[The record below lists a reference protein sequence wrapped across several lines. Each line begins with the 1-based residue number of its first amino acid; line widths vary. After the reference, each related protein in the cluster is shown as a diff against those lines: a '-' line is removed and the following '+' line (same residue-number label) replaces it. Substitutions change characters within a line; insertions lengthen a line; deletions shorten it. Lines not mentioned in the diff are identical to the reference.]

1 MDAYHIAL
9 EEGNVSYLDTQA
21 PYFDGG
27 SGTIWEHIKKSI
39 RFTTQNMGVHGFPLM
54 LSSDW
59 NDMLYKVCRKGKGES
74 IWTGMQFAVAL
85 RMMQELA
92 ERKGEPE
99 FVEEC
104 KALYARQQEL
114 CRTLAWDG
122 AWFRR
127 CITDEGRFI
136 GSESEPQ
143 AKIWL
148 NTQSWAVL
156 SGLGTQEQQIQAMD
170 SVKEYLD
177 TDLGIK
183 KIHPAM
189 TTDYPTKEENLTCYN
204 KGCGENGS
212 VFCHANT
219 WAIIAE
225 CMLRAGGRYIYDNAN
240 KYETLDRSG
249 FGSAEDPVAA
259 SELLTGIDEIEIHWL
274 TGDVYLVESDTDGVT
289 FQEDYTGSN
298 EDYRMRY
305 KVSNG
310 KLTIQPCKSK
320 LFGSIDL
327 PRKALTVF
335 LPDTLTLDKITV
347 ETVSAD
353 VELMGGSV
361 DTLSINTT
369 SGNITG
375 PGLSAKEYELGTVSG
390 DISLTA
396 LPAGSSAIDCETVS
410 GEVRISCTAHPDE
423 IDFNSVSGNLRLT
436 LPKGSCRYTLDFST
450 VSGDR
455 DTDRFISGGDE
466 TCDITAETVS
476 GNVELQTEP

>member
-1 MDAYHIAL
+1 MREKISIYVEGLFSDAALTIRNAEVQQEILQHALDRYDDLIAAGKSEQEAYDEAVGGIGDVSELYEHKQAAEKPKKRDFPAPPTPDAVSTAPQSGRKKKLPGWAIAL
-9 EEGNVSYLDTQA
+9 ICVGVAAAILALNFAGQA
-21 PYFDGG
+21 AF
-27 SGTIWEHIKKSI
+27 
-39 RFTTQNMGVHGFPLM
+39 GV
-54 LSSDW
+54 
-59 NDMLYKVCRKGKGES
+59 
-74 IWTGMQFAVAL
+74 
-85 RMMQELA
+85 
-92 ERKGEPE
+92 
-99 FVEEC
+99 
-104 KALYARQQEL
+104 
-114 CRTLAWDG
+114 
-122 AWFRR
+122 
-127 CITDEGRFI
+127 
-136 GSESEPQ
+136 
-143 AKIWL
+143 
-148 NTQSWAVL
+148 
-156 SGLGTQEQQIQAMD
+156 
-170 SVKEYLD
+170 
-177 TDLGIK
+177 
-183 KIHPAM
+183 
-189 TTDYPTKEENLTCYN
+189 
-204 KGCGENGS
+204 
-212 VFCHANT
+212 
-219 WAIIAE
+219 
-225 CMLRAGGRYIYDNAN
+225 LRAGERYIYDNAN
-240 KYETLDRSG
+240 SYEMLDRSG
-249 FGSAEDPVAA
+249 FGSGEQSATA
-259 SELLTGIDEIEIHWL
+259 SEPLTDITEIEIHWL

-375 PGLSAKEYELGTVSG
+375 PGLLAKEYELGTVSG

>member
-1 MDAYHIAL
+1 MREKISVYVDELFSDAALTIRNAEVQQEILQHTLDRYDDLIAAGKSEQEAYDEAVGGIGDVSELYEHKPEAEAPKTRDFPAPPTPGVVFTAPQTPQSGKKKKLPGWAIAL
-9 EEGNVSYLDTQA
+9 ICVGAVVAILALNFAGQA
-21 PYFDGG
+21 AF
-27 SGTIWEHIKKSI
+27 
-39 RFTTQNMGVHGFPLM
+39 GV
-54 LSSDW
+54 
-59 NDMLYKVCRKGKGES
+59 
-74 IWTGMQFAVAL
+74 
-85 RMMQELA
+85 
-92 ERKGEPE
+92 
-99 FVEEC
+99 
-104 KALYARQQEL
+104 
-114 CRTLAWDG
+114 
-122 AWFRR
+122 
-127 CITDEGRFI
+127 
-136 GSESEPQ
+136 
-143 AKIWL
+143 
-148 NTQSWAVL
+148 
-156 SGLGTQEQQIQAMD
+156 
-170 SVKEYLD
+170 
-177 TDLGIK
+177 
-183 KIHPAM
+183 
-189 TTDYPTKEENLTCYN
+189 
-204 KGCGENGS
+204 
-212 VFCHANT
+212 
-219 WAIIAE
+219 
-225 CMLRAGGRYIYDNAN
+225 LRAGGRYIYDNAN

>member
-1 MDAYHIAL
+1 MREKISIYVEGLFSDAALTIRNAEVQQEILQHTLDRYDDLIAAGKSEQEAYDEAVGGIGDVSELYEHKQAAEEPKKRDFPAPPTPDAVSTAPQTGRKKKLPGWAIAL
-9 EEGNVSYLDTQA
+9 ICV
-21 PYFDGG
+21 
-27 SGTIWEHIKKSI
+27 
-39 RFTTQNMGVHGFPLM
+39 GVAAAILA
-54 LSSDW
+54 L
-59 NDMLYKVCRKGKGES
+59 N
-74 IWTGMQFAVAL
+74 FA
-85 RMMQELA
+85 
-92 ERKGEPE
+92 
-99 FVEEC
+99 
-104 KALYARQQEL
+104 
-114 CRTLAWDG
+114 
-122 AWFRR
+122 
-127 CITDEGRFI
+127 GRAAF
-136 GSESEPQ
+136 G
-143 AKIWL
+143 
-148 NTQSWAVL
+148 V
-156 SGLGTQEQQIQAMD
+156 
-170 SVKEYLD
+170 
-177 TDLGIK
+177 
-183 KIHPAM
+183 
-189 TTDYPTKEENLTCYN
+189 
-204 KGCGENGS
+204 
-212 VFCHANT
+212 
-219 WAIIAE
+219 
-225 CMLRAGGRYIYDNAN
+225 LRAGERYIYDNAN
-240 KYETLDRSG
+240 SYEMLDRSG
-249 FGSAEDPVAA
+249 FGSGEQSATA
-259 SELLTGIDEIEIHWL
+259 SEPLTDITEIEIHWL

>member
-1 MDAYHIAL
+1 MREKISVYVDELFSDAALTIRNAEVQQEILQHTLDRYDDLIAAGKSEQEAYDEAVGGIGDVSELYEHKQAAEEPKKRDFPAPPTPDAVSTAPQSGRKKKLPGWAIAL
-9 EEGNVSYLDTQA
+9 ICVGVAAAILALNFAGQA
-21 PYFDGG
+21 AF
-27 SGTIWEHIKKSI
+27 
-39 RFTTQNMGVHGFPLM
+39 GV
-54 LSSDW
+54 
-59 NDMLYKVCRKGKGES
+59 
-74 IWTGMQFAVAL
+74 
-85 RMMQELA
+85 
-92 ERKGEPE
+92 
-99 FVEEC
+99 
-104 KALYARQQEL
+104 
-114 CRTLAWDG
+114 
-122 AWFRR
+122 
-127 CITDEGRFI
+127 
-136 GSESEPQ
+136 
-143 AKIWL
+143 
-148 NTQSWAVL
+148 
-156 SGLGTQEQQIQAMD
+156 
-170 SVKEYLD
+170 
-177 TDLGIK
+177 
-183 KIHPAM
+183 
-189 TTDYPTKEENLTCYN
+189 
-204 KGCGENGS
+204 
-212 VFCHANT
+212 
-219 WAIIAE
+219 
-225 CMLRAGGRYIYDNAN
+225 LRAGERYIYDNAN

-423 IDFNSVSGNLRLT
+423 IDFNSVSGNLCLT

>member
-1 MDAYHIAL
+1 MREKISIYVEGLFSDAALTIRNAEVQQEILQHALDRYDDLIAAGKSEQEAYDEAVGGIGDVSELYEHKQAAEKPKKRDFPAPPTPDAVSTAPQTGRKKKLPGWAIAL
-9 EEGNVSYLDTQA
+9 ICVGVAAAILALNFAGQA
-21 PYFDGG
+21 AF
-27 SGTIWEHIKKSI
+27 
-39 RFTTQNMGVHGFPLM
+39 GV
-54 LSSDW
+54 
-59 NDMLYKVCRKGKGES
+59 
-74 IWTGMQFAVAL
+74 
-85 RMMQELA
+85 
-92 ERKGEPE
+92 
-99 FVEEC
+99 
-104 KALYARQQEL
+104 
-114 CRTLAWDG
+114 
-122 AWFRR
+122 
-127 CITDEGRFI
+127 
-136 GSESEPQ
+136 
-143 AKIWL
+143 
-148 NTQSWAVL
+148 
-156 SGLGTQEQQIQAMD
+156 
-170 SVKEYLD
+170 
-177 TDLGIK
+177 
-183 KIHPAM
+183 
-189 TTDYPTKEENLTCYN
+189 
-204 KGCGENGS
+204 
-212 VFCHANT
+212 
-219 WAIIAE
+219 
-225 CMLRAGGRYIYDNAN
+225 LRAGERYIYDNAN
-240 KYETLDRSG
+240 SYEMLDRSG
-249 FGSAEDPVAA
+249 FGSGEQSATA
-259 SELLTGIDEIEIHWL
+259 SEPLTDITEIEIHWL

-298 EDYRMRY
+298 EDYHMRY

-375 PGLSAKEYELGTVSG
+375 PGLLAKEYELGTVSG

>member
-1 MDAYHIAL
+1 MREKISIYVDGLFSDAALTIRNAEVQQEILQHTLDRYDDLIAAGKSEQEAYDEAVGGIGDVSELYEHKPEAEAPKTRDFPAPPTPGVVFTAPQTPQSGKKKKLPGWAIAL
-9 EEGNVSYLDTQA
+9 ICVGVAAAILALNFAGQA
-21 PYFDGG
+21 AF
-27 SGTIWEHIKKSI
+27 
-39 RFTTQNMGVHGFPLM
+39 GV
-54 LSSDW
+54 
-59 NDMLYKVCRKGKGES
+59 
-74 IWTGMQFAVAL
+74 
-85 RMMQELA
+85 
-92 ERKGEPE
+92 
-99 FVEEC
+99 
-104 KALYARQQEL
+104 
-114 CRTLAWDG
+114 
-122 AWFRR
+122 
-127 CITDEGRFI
+127 
-136 GSESEPQ
+136 
-143 AKIWL
+143 
-148 NTQSWAVL
+148 
-156 SGLGTQEQQIQAMD
+156 
-170 SVKEYLD
+170 
-177 TDLGIK
+177 
-183 KIHPAM
+183 
-189 TTDYPTKEENLTCYN
+189 
-204 KGCGENGS
+204 
-212 VFCHANT
+212 
-219 WAIIAE
+219 
-225 CMLRAGGRYIYDNAN
+225 LRAGGRYIYDNAN

-249 FGSAEDPVAA
+249 FGSGEQSVTA
-259 SELLTGIDEIEIHWL
+259 SEPLTDITEIEIHWL

-305 KVSNG
+305 RVSDG
-310 KLTIQPCKSK
+310 KLIIQPCRSR
-320 LFGSIDL
+320 FFSSTDL

>member
-1 MDAYHIAL
+1 MREKISIYVEGLFSDAALTIRNAEVQQEILQHALDRYDDLIAAGKSEQEAYDEAVGGIGDVSELYEHKQAAEEPKKRDFPAPPTPDAVSTAPQSGRKKKLPGWAIAL
-9 EEGNVSYLDTQA
+9 ICVGVAAAILALNFAGQA
-21 PYFDGG
+21 AF
-27 SGTIWEHIKKSI
+27 
-39 RFTTQNMGVHGFPLM
+39 GV
-54 LSSDW
+54 
-59 NDMLYKVCRKGKGES
+59 
-74 IWTGMQFAVAL
+74 
-85 RMMQELA
+85 
-92 ERKGEPE
+92 
-99 FVEEC
+99 
-104 KALYARQQEL
+104 
-114 CRTLAWDG
+114 
-122 AWFRR
+122 
-127 CITDEGRFI
+127 
-136 GSESEPQ
+136 
-143 AKIWL
+143 
-148 NTQSWAVL
+148 
-156 SGLGTQEQQIQAMD
+156 
-170 SVKEYLD
+170 
-177 TDLGIK
+177 
-183 KIHPAM
+183 
-189 TTDYPTKEENLTCYN
+189 
-204 KGCGENGS
+204 
-212 VFCHANT
+212 
-219 WAIIAE
+219 
-225 CMLRAGGRYIYDNAN
+225 LRAGGRYIYDSAN

-249 FGSAEDPVAA
+249 FGSAEDSVAA

-423 IDFNSVSGNLRLT
+423 IDFNSVSGNLCLT

>member
-1 MDAYHIAL
+1 MREKISIYVEGLFSDAALTIRNAEVQQEILQHALDRYDDLIAAGKSEQEAYDEAVGGIGDVSELYEHKQAAEEPKKRDFPAPPTPDAVSTAPQSGRKKKLPGWAIAL
-9 EEGNVSYLDTQA
+9 ICVSVVVAILA
-21 PYFDGG
+21 LNFAG
-27 SGTIWEHIKKSI
+27 
-39 RFTTQNMGVHGFPLM
+39 RAAFGV
-54 LSSDW
+54 
-59 NDMLYKVCRKGKGES
+59 
-74 IWTGMQFAVAL
+74 
-85 RMMQELA
+85 
-92 ERKGEPE
+92 
-99 FVEEC
+99 
-104 KALYARQQEL
+104 
-114 CRTLAWDG
+114 
-122 AWFRR
+122 
-127 CITDEGRFI
+127 
-136 GSESEPQ
+136 
-143 AKIWL
+143 
-148 NTQSWAVL
+148 
-156 SGLGTQEQQIQAMD
+156 
-170 SVKEYLD
+170 
-177 TDLGIK
+177 
-183 KIHPAM
+183 
-189 TTDYPTKEENLTCYN
+189 
-204 KGCGENGS
+204 
-212 VFCHANT
+212 
-219 WAIIAE
+219 
-225 CMLRAGGRYIYDNAN
+225 LRAGERYIYDNAN
-240 KYETLDRSG
+240 SYEMLDRSG
-249 FGSAEDPVAA
+249 FGSGEQSATA
-259 SELLTGIDEIEIHWL
+259 SEPLTDITEIEIHWL

-320 LFGSIDL
+320 IFGSIDL

>member
-1 MDAYHIAL
+1 MREKISIYVEGLFSDAALTIRNAEVQQEILQHALDRYDDLIAAGKSEQEAYDEAVGGIGDVSELYEHKQAAEEPKKRDFPAPPTPDAVSTAPQSGRKKKLPGWAIAL
-9 EEGNVSYLDTQA
+9 ICVGVAAAILALNFAGQA
-21 PYFDGG
+21 AF
-27 SGTIWEHIKKSI
+27 
-39 RFTTQNMGVHGFPLM
+39 GV
-54 LSSDW
+54 
-59 NDMLYKVCRKGKGES
+59 
-74 IWTGMQFAVAL
+74 
-85 RMMQELA
+85 
-92 ERKGEPE
+92 
-99 FVEEC
+99 
-104 KALYARQQEL
+104 
-114 CRTLAWDG
+114 
-122 AWFRR
+122 
-127 CITDEGRFI
+127 
-136 GSESEPQ
+136 
-143 AKIWL
+143 
-148 NTQSWAVL
+148 
-156 SGLGTQEQQIQAMD
+156 
-170 SVKEYLD
+170 
-177 TDLGIK
+177 
-183 KIHPAM
+183 
-189 TTDYPTKEENLTCYN
+189 
-204 KGCGENGS
+204 
-212 VFCHANT
+212 
-219 WAIIAE
+219 
-225 CMLRAGGRYIYDNAN
+225 LRAGGRYIYDSAN
-240 KYETLDRSG
+240 SYEMLDRSG
-249 FGSAEDPVAA
+249 FGSAEDSVAA

-375 PGLSAKEYELGTVSG
+375 PGLLAKEYELGTVSG

>member
-1 MDAYHIAL
+1 MREKISIYVEGLFSDAALTIRNAEVQQEILQHALDRYDDLIAAGKSEQEAYDEAVGGIGDVSELYEHKQAAEKPKKRDFPAPPTPDAVSTAPQTGRKKKLPGWAIAL
-9 EEGNVSYLDTQA
+9 ICVSVVVAILALNFAGQA
-21 PYFDGG
+21 AF
-27 SGTIWEHIKKSI
+27 
-39 RFTTQNMGVHGFPLM
+39 GV
-54 LSSDW
+54 
-59 NDMLYKVCRKGKGES
+59 
-74 IWTGMQFAVAL
+74 
-85 RMMQELA
+85 
-92 ERKGEPE
+92 
-99 FVEEC
+99 
-104 KALYARQQEL
+104 
-114 CRTLAWDG
+114 
-122 AWFRR
+122 
-127 CITDEGRFI
+127 
-136 GSESEPQ
+136 
-143 AKIWL
+143 
-148 NTQSWAVL
+148 
-156 SGLGTQEQQIQAMD
+156 
-170 SVKEYLD
+170 
-177 TDLGIK
+177 
-183 KIHPAM
+183 
-189 TTDYPTKEENLTCYN
+189 
-204 KGCGENGS
+204 
-212 VFCHANT
+212 
-219 WAIIAE
+219 
-225 CMLRAGGRYIYDNAN
+225 LRAGGRYIYDSAN
-240 KYETLDRSG
+240 SYEMLDRSG
-249 FGSAEDPVAA
+249 FGSGEQSVTA
-259 SELLTGIDEIEIHWL
+259 SEPLTDITEIEIHWL

-375 PGLSAKEYELGTVSG
+375 PGLLAKEYELGTVSG

-455 DTDRFISGGDE
+455 DTERFISGGDE

>member
-1 MDAYHIAL
+1 MREQIKVYVDGLFKDAALTIRNAEVQQEILQHTLDRYDDLIAAGKSEQEAYDEAVGGIGDVSELYEHKQAAEKPKKRDFPAPPTPDAVSTAPQTPQSGKKKKLPGWAIAL
-9 EEGNVSYLDTQA
+9 ICVGAVIAILALNFAGRAV
-21 PYFDGG
+21 F
-27 SGTIWEHIKKSI
+27 
-39 RFTTQNMGVHGFPLM
+39 GV
-54 LSSDW
+54 
-59 NDMLYKVCRKGKGES
+59 
-74 IWTGMQFAVAL
+74 
-85 RMMQELA
+85 
-92 ERKGEPE
+92 
-99 FVEEC
+99 
-104 KALYARQQEL
+104 
-114 CRTLAWDG
+114 
-122 AWFRR
+122 
-127 CITDEGRFI
+127 
-136 GSESEPQ
+136 
-143 AKIWL
+143 
-148 NTQSWAVL
+148 
-156 SGLGTQEQQIQAMD
+156 
-170 SVKEYLD
+170 
-177 TDLGIK
+177 
-183 KIHPAM
+183 
-189 TTDYPTKEENLTCYN
+189 
-204 KGCGENGS
+204 
-212 VFCHANT
+212 
-219 WAIIAE
+219 
-225 CMLRAGGRYIYDNAN
+225 LRAGGLYIYDSAN

-249 FGSAEDPVAA
+249 FGSGEQSVTA
-259 SELLTGIDEIEIHWL
+259 SEPLTDITEIEIHWL

-375 PGLSAKEYELGTVSG
+375 PGLLAKEYELGTVSG

>member
-1 MDAYHIAL
+1 MREKISIYVEGLFSDAALTIRNAEVQQEILQHALDRYDDLIAAGKSEQEAYDEAVGGIGDVSELYEHKQAAEEPKKRDFPAPPTPDAVSTAPQSGRKKKLPGWAIAL
-9 EEGNVSYLDTQA
+9 ICVSVVVAILA
-21 PYFDGG
+21 LNFAG
-27 SGTIWEHIKKSI
+27 
-39 RFTTQNMGVHGFPLM
+39 RAAFGV
-54 LSSDW
+54 
-59 NDMLYKVCRKGKGES
+59 
-74 IWTGMQFAVAL
+74 
-85 RMMQELA
+85 
-92 ERKGEPE
+92 
-99 FVEEC
+99 
-104 KALYARQQEL
+104 
-114 CRTLAWDG
+114 
-122 AWFRR
+122 
-127 CITDEGRFI
+127 
-136 GSESEPQ
+136 
-143 AKIWL
+143 
-148 NTQSWAVL
+148 
-156 SGLGTQEQQIQAMD
+156 
-170 SVKEYLD
+170 
-177 TDLGIK
+177 
-183 KIHPAM
+183 
-189 TTDYPTKEENLTCYN
+189 
-204 KGCGENGS
+204 
-212 VFCHANT
+212 
-219 WAIIAE
+219 
-225 CMLRAGGRYIYDNAN
+225 LRAGERYIYDNAN
-240 KYETLDRSG
+240 SYEMLDRSG
-249 FGSAEDPVAA
+249 FGSGEQSATA
-259 SELLTGIDEIEIHWL
+259 SEPLTDITEIEIHWL

>member
-1 MDAYHIAL
+1 MREKISIYVEGLFSDAALTIRNAEVQQEILQHALDRYDDLIAAGKSEQEAYDEAVGGIGDVSELYEHKRDFPAPPTPDAVSTAPQSGRKKKLSGWAIAL
-9 EEGNVSYLDTQA
+9 ICVGVAAAILALNFAGQA
-21 PYFDGG
+21 AF
-27 SGTIWEHIKKSI
+27 
-39 RFTTQNMGVHGFPLM
+39 GV
-54 LSSDW
+54 
-59 NDMLYKVCRKGKGES
+59 
-74 IWTGMQFAVAL
+74 
-85 RMMQELA
+85 
-92 ERKGEPE
+92 
-99 FVEEC
+99 
-104 KALYARQQEL
+104 
-114 CRTLAWDG
+114 
-122 AWFRR
+122 
-127 CITDEGRFI
+127 
-136 GSESEPQ
+136 
-143 AKIWL
+143 
-148 NTQSWAVL
+148 
-156 SGLGTQEQQIQAMD
+156 
-170 SVKEYLD
+170 
-177 TDLGIK
+177 
-183 KIHPAM
+183 
-189 TTDYPTKEENLTCYN
+189 
-204 KGCGENGS
+204 
-212 VFCHANT
+212 
-219 WAIIAE
+219 
-225 CMLRAGGRYIYDNAN
+225 LRAGGRYIYDSAN

-249 FGSAEDPVAA
+249 FGSAEDSVAA

-274 TGDVYLVESDTDGVT
+274 TGDVYLVESDEDGVN
-289 FQEDYTGSN
+289 FQEDYTGNN

-305 KVSNG
+305 RVSDG

>member
-1 MDAYHIAL
+1 
-9 EEGNVSYLDTQA
+9 
-21 PYFDGG
+21 
-27 SGTIWEHIKKSI
+27 
-39 RFTTQNMGVHGFPLM
+39 MGVAAAILA
-54 LSSDW
+54 L
-59 NDMLYKVCRKGKGES
+59 N
-74 IWTGMQFAVAL
+74 FA
-85 RMMQELA
+85 
-92 ERKGEPE
+92 G
-99 FVEEC
+99 
-104 KALYARQQEL
+104 
-114 CRTLAWDG
+114 
-122 AWFRR
+122 
-127 CITDEGRFI
+127 
-136 GSESEPQ
+136 Q
-143 AKIWL
+143 A
-148 NTQSWAVL
+148 AFGV
-156 SGLGTQEQQIQAMD
+156 
-170 SVKEYLD
+170 
-177 TDLGIK
+177 
-183 KIHPAM
+183 
-189 TTDYPTKEENLTCYN
+189 
-204 KGCGENGS
+204 
-212 VFCHANT
+212 
-219 WAIIAE
+219 
-225 CMLRAGGRYIYDNAN
+225 LRAGGRYIYDNAN

-310 KLTIQPCKSK
+310 KLTIQPCRSR
-320 LFGSIDL
+320 FFSSTDL

-335 LPDTLTLDKITV
+335 LPSESTLKSITV
-347 ETVSAD
+347 ETVSAN
-353 VELMGGSV
+353 VELMGGSA
-361 DTLSINTT
+361 DTLAVSTT
-369 SGNITG
+369 SGGITG
-375 PGLSAKEYELGTVSG
+375 PGLPAREYDFGTVSG

>member
-1 MDAYHIAL
+1 MREKISVYVDELFSDAALTIRNAEVQQEILQHTLDRYDDLIAAGKSEQEAYDEAVGGIGDVSELYEHKQAAEEPKKRDFPAPPTPDAVSTAPQSGRKKKLPGWAIAL
-9 EEGNVSYLDTQA
+9 ICVSVVVAILA
-21 PYFDGG
+21 LNFAG
-27 SGTIWEHIKKSI
+27 
-39 RFTTQNMGVHGFPLM
+39 RAAFGV
-54 LSSDW
+54 
-59 NDMLYKVCRKGKGES
+59 
-74 IWTGMQFAVAL
+74 
-85 RMMQELA
+85 
-92 ERKGEPE
+92 
-99 FVEEC
+99 
-104 KALYARQQEL
+104 
-114 CRTLAWDG
+114 
-122 AWFRR
+122 
-127 CITDEGRFI
+127 
-136 GSESEPQ
+136 
-143 AKIWL
+143 
-148 NTQSWAVL
+148 
-156 SGLGTQEQQIQAMD
+156 
-170 SVKEYLD
+170 
-177 TDLGIK
+177 
-183 KIHPAM
+183 
-189 TTDYPTKEENLTCYN
+189 
-204 KGCGENGS
+204 
-212 VFCHANT
+212 
-219 WAIIAE
+219 
-225 CMLRAGGRYIYDNAN
+225 LRAGERYIYDNAN
-240 KYETLDRSG
+240 SYEMLDRSG
-249 FGSAEDPVAA
+249 FGSGEQSATA
-259 SELLTGIDEIEIHWL
+259 SEPLTDITEIEIHWL

>member
-1 MDAYHIAL
+1 MREKISVYVDELFSDAALTIRNAEVQQEILQHTLDRYDDLIAAGKSEQEAYDEAVGGIGDVSELYEHKQAAEKPKKRDFPAPPTPDAVSTAPQTGRKKKLPGWAIAL
-9 EEGNVSYLDTQA
+9 ICVGVAAAILALNFAGQA
-21 PYFDGG
+21 AF
-27 SGTIWEHIKKSI
+27 
-39 RFTTQNMGVHGFPLM
+39 GV
-54 LSSDW
+54 
-59 NDMLYKVCRKGKGES
+59 
-74 IWTGMQFAVAL
+74 
-85 RMMQELA
+85 
-92 ERKGEPE
+92 
-99 FVEEC
+99 
-104 KALYARQQEL
+104 
-114 CRTLAWDG
+114 
-122 AWFRR
+122 
-127 CITDEGRFI
+127 
-136 GSESEPQ
+136 
-143 AKIWL
+143 
-148 NTQSWAVL
+148 
-156 SGLGTQEQQIQAMD
+156 
-170 SVKEYLD
+170 
-177 TDLGIK
+177 
-183 KIHPAM
+183 
-189 TTDYPTKEENLTCYN
+189 
-204 KGCGENGS
+204 
-212 VFCHANT
+212 
-219 WAIIAE
+219 
-225 CMLRAGGRYIYDNAN
+225 LRAGERYIYDNAN
-240 KYETLDRSG
+240 SYEMLDRSG
-249 FGSAEDPVAA
+249 FGSGEQSATA
-259 SELLTGIDEIEIHWL
+259 SEPLTDITEIEIHWL

-375 PGLSAKEYELGTVSG
+375 PGLLAKEYELGTVSG

>member
-1 MDAYHIAL
+1 MREKISIYVEGLFSDAALTIRNAEVQQEILQHALDRYDDLIAAGKSEQEAYDEAVGGIGDVSELYEHKQAAEEPKKRDFPAPPTPDAVSTAPQSGRKKKLPGWAIAL
-9 EEGNVSYLDTQA
+9 ICVGVAAAILALNFAGQA
-21 PYFDGG
+21 AF
-27 SGTIWEHIKKSI
+27 
-39 RFTTQNMGVHGFPLM
+39 GV
-54 LSSDW
+54 
-59 NDMLYKVCRKGKGES
+59 
-74 IWTGMQFAVAL
+74 
-85 RMMQELA
+85 
-92 ERKGEPE
+92 
-99 FVEEC
+99 
-104 KALYARQQEL
+104 
-114 CRTLAWDG
+114 
-122 AWFRR
+122 
-127 CITDEGRFI
+127 
-136 GSESEPQ
+136 
-143 AKIWL
+143 
-148 NTQSWAVL
+148 
-156 SGLGTQEQQIQAMD
+156 
-170 SVKEYLD
+170 
-177 TDLGIK
+177 
-183 KIHPAM
+183 
-189 TTDYPTKEENLTCYN
+189 
-204 KGCGENGS
+204 
-212 VFCHANT
+212 
-219 WAIIAE
+219 
-225 CMLRAGGRYIYDNAN
+225 LRAGERYIYDNAN
-240 KYETLDRSG
+240 SYEMLDRSG
-249 FGSAEDPVAA
+249 FGSGEQSATA
-259 SELLTGIDEIEIHWL
+259 SEPLIDITEIEIHWL

>member
-1 MDAYHIAL
+1 MREKISIYVEGLFSDAALTIRNAEVQQEILQHALDRYDDLIAAGKSEQEAYDEAVGGIGDVSELYEHKQAAEEPKKRDFPAPPTPDAVSTAPQSGRKKKLPGWAIAL
-9 EEGNVSYLDTQA
+9 ICVGVAAAILALNFAGQA
-21 PYFDGG
+21 AF
-27 SGTIWEHIKKSI
+27 
-39 RFTTQNMGVHGFPLM
+39 GV
-54 LSSDW
+54 
-59 NDMLYKVCRKGKGES
+59 
-74 IWTGMQFAVAL
+74 
-85 RMMQELA
+85 
-92 ERKGEPE
+92 
-99 FVEEC
+99 
-104 KALYARQQEL
+104 
-114 CRTLAWDG
+114 
-122 AWFRR
+122 
-127 CITDEGRFI
+127 
-136 GSESEPQ
+136 
-143 AKIWL
+143 
-148 NTQSWAVL
+148 
-156 SGLGTQEQQIQAMD
+156 
-170 SVKEYLD
+170 
-177 TDLGIK
+177 
-183 KIHPAM
+183 
-189 TTDYPTKEENLTCYN
+189 
-204 KGCGENGS
+204 
-212 VFCHANT
+212 
-219 WAIIAE
+219 
-225 CMLRAGGRYIYDNAN
+225 LRAGERYIYDNAN
-240 KYETLDRSG
+240 SYEMLDRSG
-249 FGSAEDPVAA
+249 FGSGEQSVTA
-259 SELLTGIDEIEIHWL
+259 SEPLTDITEIEIHWL
-274 TGDVYLVESDTDGVT
+274 TGDVYLVESDEDGVN
-289 FQEDYTGSN
+289 FQEDYTGNN

-305 KVSNG
+305 RVSDG

-423 IDFNSVSGNLRLT
+423 IDFNSGSGNLRLT

>member
-1 MDAYHIAL
+1 MREKISIYVEGLFSDAALTIRNAEVQQEILQHALDRYDDLIAAGKSEQEAYDEAVGGIGDVSELYEHKQAAEEPKKRDFPAPPTPDAVSTAPQSGRKKKLPGWAIAL
-9 EEGNVSYLDTQA
+9 ICVGVAAAILALNFAGQA
-21 PYFDGG
+21 AF
-27 SGTIWEHIKKSI
+27 
-39 RFTTQNMGVHGFPLM
+39 GV
-54 LSSDW
+54 
-59 NDMLYKVCRKGKGES
+59 
-74 IWTGMQFAVAL
+74 
-85 RMMQELA
+85 
-92 ERKGEPE
+92 
-99 FVEEC
+99 
-104 KALYARQQEL
+104 
-114 CRTLAWDG
+114 
-122 AWFRR
+122 
-127 CITDEGRFI
+127 
-136 GSESEPQ
+136 
-143 AKIWL
+143 
-148 NTQSWAVL
+148 
-156 SGLGTQEQQIQAMD
+156 
-170 SVKEYLD
+170 
-177 TDLGIK
+177 
-183 KIHPAM
+183 
-189 TTDYPTKEENLTCYN
+189 
-204 KGCGENGS
+204 
-212 VFCHANT
+212 
-219 WAIIAE
+219 
-225 CMLRAGGRYIYDNAN
+225 LRAGGRYIYDSAN

-249 FGSAEDPVAA
+249 FGSAEDSVAA

-274 TGDVYLVESDTDGVT
+274 TGDVYLVESDEDGVN
-289 FQEDYTGSN
+289 FQEDYTGNN

-305 KVSNG
+305 RVSNG
-310 KLTIQPCKSK
+310 KLIIQPCKSR
-320 LFGSIDL
+320 LFSNMDL

-396 LPAGSSAIDCETVS
+396 LPAGSSACETVS

-436 LPKGSCRYTLDFST
+436 LPKGSCRYTLDFNT

>member
-1 MDAYHIAL
+1 MREKISIYVEGLFSDAALTIRNAEVQQEILQHALDRYDDLIAAGKSEQEAYDEAVGGIGDVSELYEHKQAAEEPKKRDFPAPPTPDAVSTAPQSGRKKKLPGWAIAL
-9 EEGNVSYLDTQA
+9 ICVGVAAAILALNFAGQA
-21 PYFDGG
+21 AF
-27 SGTIWEHIKKSI
+27 
-39 RFTTQNMGVHGFPLM
+39 GV
-54 LSSDW
+54 
-59 NDMLYKVCRKGKGES
+59 
-74 IWTGMQFAVAL
+74 
-85 RMMQELA
+85 
-92 ERKGEPE
+92 
-99 FVEEC
+99 
-104 KALYARQQEL
+104 
-114 CRTLAWDG
+114 
-122 AWFRR
+122 
-127 CITDEGRFI
+127 
-136 GSESEPQ
+136 
-143 AKIWL
+143 
-148 NTQSWAVL
+148 
-156 SGLGTQEQQIQAMD
+156 
-170 SVKEYLD
+170 
-177 TDLGIK
+177 
-183 KIHPAM
+183 
-189 TTDYPTKEENLTCYN
+189 
-204 KGCGENGS
+204 
-212 VFCHANT
+212 
-219 WAIIAE
+219 
-225 CMLRAGGRYIYDNAN
+225 LRAGERYIYDNAN
-240 KYETLDRSG
+240 SYEMLDRSG
-249 FGSAEDPVAA
+249 FGSGEQSVTA
-259 SELLTGIDEIEIHWL
+259 SEPLTDITEIEIHWL

-375 PGLSAKEYELGTVSG
+375 PGLLAKEYELGTVSG

>member
-1 MDAYHIAL
+1 MREKISIYVEGLFSDAALTIRNAEVQQEILQHALDRYDDLIAAGKSEQEAYDEAVGGIGDVSELYEHKQAAEKPKKRDFPAPPTPDAVSTAPQTGRKKKLPGWAIAL
-9 EEGNVSYLDTQA
+9 ICVGVAAAILALNFAGQA
-21 PYFDGG
+21 AF
-27 SGTIWEHIKKSI
+27 
-39 RFTTQNMGVHGFPLM
+39 GV
-54 LSSDW
+54 
-59 NDMLYKVCRKGKGES
+59 
-74 IWTGMQFAVAL
+74 
-85 RMMQELA
+85 
-92 ERKGEPE
+92 
-99 FVEEC
+99 
-104 KALYARQQEL
+104 
-114 CRTLAWDG
+114 
-122 AWFRR
+122 
-127 CITDEGRFI
+127 
-136 GSESEPQ
+136 
-143 AKIWL
+143 
-148 NTQSWAVL
+148 
-156 SGLGTQEQQIQAMD
+156 
-170 SVKEYLD
+170 
-177 TDLGIK
+177 
-183 KIHPAM
+183 
-189 TTDYPTKEENLTCYN
+189 
-204 KGCGENGS
+204 
-212 VFCHANT
+212 
-219 WAIIAE
+219 
-225 CMLRAGGRYIYDNAN
+225 LRAGERYIYDNAN
-240 KYETLDRSG
+240 SYEMLDRSG
-249 FGSAEDPVAA
+249 FGSGEQSATA
-259 SELLTGIDEIEIHWL
+259 SEPLTDITEIEIHWL

-375 PGLSAKEYELGTVSG
+375 PGLLAKEYELGTVSG

-423 IDFNSVSGNLRLT
+423 IDFNSVSGNLHLT

>member
-1 MDAYHIAL
+1 MREKISIYVEGLFSDAALTIRNAEVQQEILQHTLDRYDDLIAAGKSEQEAYDEAVGGIGDVSELYEHKQAAEEPKKRDFPAPPTPDAVSTAPQSGRKKKLPGWAIAL
-9 EEGNVSYLDTQA
+9 ICVGVAAAILALNFAGQA
-21 PYFDGG
+21 AF
-27 SGTIWEHIKKSI
+27 
-39 RFTTQNMGVHGFPLM
+39 GV
-54 LSSDW
+54 
-59 NDMLYKVCRKGKGES
+59 
-74 IWTGMQFAVAL
+74 
-85 RMMQELA
+85 
-92 ERKGEPE
+92 
-99 FVEEC
+99 
-104 KALYARQQEL
+104 
-114 CRTLAWDG
+114 
-122 AWFRR
+122 
-127 CITDEGRFI
+127 
-136 GSESEPQ
+136 
-143 AKIWL
+143 
-148 NTQSWAVL
+148 
-156 SGLGTQEQQIQAMD
+156 
-170 SVKEYLD
+170 
-177 TDLGIK
+177 
-183 KIHPAM
+183 
-189 TTDYPTKEENLTCYN
+189 
-204 KGCGENGS
+204 
-212 VFCHANT
+212 
-219 WAIIAE
+219 
-225 CMLRAGGRYIYDNAN
+225 LRAGGRYIYDSAN

-249 FGSAEDPVAA
+249 FGSAEDSVAA

-274 TGDVYLVESDTDGVT
+274 TGDVYLVESDEDGVN
-289 FQEDYTGSN
+289 FQEDYTGNN

-305 KVSNG
+305 RVSDG

-423 IDFNSVSGNLRLT
+423 IDFNSVSGNLHLT